1 MTTSTSKASATLAL
15 CALAATLLTGCNQGA
30 PGVEDGG
37 VGGPVKTESSG
48 AGKPASATAGG
59 EDAAFTAIS
68 MVENNGGKVVGL
80 NRLDDGDPGYK
91 VTVLDDNALS
101 EVHVDTAGKSPGQRT
116 KTTSD
121 ATERDL
127 LKKVEVPLAEALKTA
142 REELPG
148 MNVAEAEI
156 NDDDGALKWRV
167 ELDLDQGQGTSEV
180 FIDTEN
186 GELVK

>member
-1 MTTSTSKASATLAL
+1 MTTTSSKALATLAL
-15 CALAATLLTGCNQGA
+15 GALAATLLTGCNQGA
-30 PGVEDGG
+30 PGVDDGG
-37 VGGPVKTESSG
+37 VGGPIDTESSG
-48 AGKPASATAGG
+48 AGNPASATAGG
-59 EDAAFTAIS
+59 EDSAFTAIS
-68 MVENNGGKVVGL
+68 MVENKGGKVVGL

-91 VTVLDDNALS
+91 VTVLDDNAFF
-101 EVHVDTAGKSPGQRT
+101 EVHVDIAGKSPDQRT

-127 LKKVEVPLAEALKTA
+127 LKDVVPLAEALKTA
-142 REELPG
+142 RAELPG

-156 NDDDGALKWRV
+156 TDDDDELQWRV

-180 FIDTEN
+180 FIDAES